1 MKYRPTPIAII
12 LTLALG
18 YSALIAVAV
27 DLLGPMPGAQL
38 AAVST
43 TAIEQLADTSPDAA
57 AHTTDHS
64 AMRLRMT
71 LPYVPVGPT
80 RVHVQEI

>member
-1 MKYRPTPIAII
+1 MKHRPTPVAIAV
-12 LTLALG
+12 TLALA
-18 YSALIAVAV
+18 YSALIAAAV
-27 DLLGPMPGAQL
+27 DLLGPAPGLQATL
-38 AAVST
+38 VSSA
-43 TAIEQLADTSPDAA
+43 AIEQLVGAPAA
-57 AHTTDHS
+57 TPHAADHS

>member
-1 MKYRPTPIAII
+1 MKHRPTPVAIA
-12 LTLALG
+12 LTLALA
-18 YSALIAVAV
+18 YSALIAAAV
-27 DLLGPMPGAQL
+27 DRLSPASGMHAVIASGA
-38 AAVST
+38 
-43 TAIEQLADTSPDAA
+43 AIEQLVDAPAA
-57 AHTTDHS
+57 AHTADQS

>member
-1 MKYRPTPIAII
+1 MKHRPISVAIA
-12 LTLALG
+12 LTLALA
-18 YSALIAVAV
+18 YSALIAAAL
-27 DLLGPMPGAQL
+27 DLLGPAPRLQAALVSGA
-38 AAVST
+38 
-43 TAIEQLADTSPDAA
+43 AIEQLVDAPLA
-57 AHTTDHS
+57 ASNTADHS